1 MIGCD
6 IAVVGGGLAGSA
18 AAALLARAGFATV
31 VIDPIEPCRPDFRL
45 EKFDERQIGLIREA
59 GLLDTAAAAA
69 TRAGG
74 RWVAR
79 CGRLVDRIPR
89 DQLCF
94 RYETMVNAMRA
105 EAGLRASR
113 IVARAV
119 GIEAGPDRQRVSLG
133 DGRVVDARLVILA
146 TGLNLGLQRAL
157 GLERRIVSACHSIS
171 IGFDVAPLGGDR
183 FQFPA
188 LTYFSDRSSA
198 RTAYLAL
205 FPVGEAMRANL
216 FVYRDKDDP
225 WLAQFRR
232 DPETTLDELLP
243 RLAGLTGG
251 TRIVGRV
258 SIRPVDLYATHGHRQ
273 PGVVLVGDAYSTSC
287 PAAGTGADKV
297 FTDVGLLC
305 RVHIPAWFATP
316 GMAADKIARFYDDP
330 VKRACE
336 KASLAKA
343 FRLRA
348 ASVGAGPGPVIRRWI
363 RFAGHAALGLAR
375 RLATRP
381 PSPDRARQPD
391 GQQSS
396 GPAAMQER
404 AG

>member
-1 MIGCD
+1 MVGCD

-31 VIDPIEPCRPDFRL
+31 IIDPFESCRPDFRL

-59 GLLDTAAAAA
+59 GLLDIAAAAA

-94 RYETMVNAMRA
+94 RYETMVDAMRA
-105 EAGLRASR
+105 EADLRASR

-119 GIEAGPDRQRVSLG
+119 GIDTGPDRQRVRLG
-133 DGRVVDARLVILA
+133 DGSEVDARLVILA

-157 GLERRIVSACHSIS
+157 GLERRILSPWHSIS
-171 IGFDVAPLGGDR
+171 IGFDVAPRGGDR
-183 FQFPA
+183 FAFPA
-188 LTYFSDRSSA
+188 LTYFSERSSA

-205 FPVGEAMRANL
+205 FPIGEAMRANL

-232 DPETTLDELLP
+232 EPETALDELLP
-243 RLAGLTGG
+243 RLARLTGG
-251 TRIVGRV
+251 TKIIGPVRM
-258 SIRPVDLYATHGHRQ
+258 RPVDLYATHGHRR
-273 PGVVLVGDAYSTSC
+273 PGAVLVGDAYSTSC

-297 FTDVGLLC
+297 FTDINLLC

-316 GMAADKIARFYDDP
+316 GMGADKIARFYDDP

-343 FRLRA
+343 FQLRA
-348 ASVGAGPGPVIRRWI
+348 ASVGAGPGPAMRRWT
-363 RFAGHAALGLAR
+363 RFVGHAALGLAR
-375 RLATRP
+375 RLAPHP
-381 PSPDRARQPD
+381 PSPDRPQEPD
-391 GQQSS
+391 GQPLG
-396 GPAAMQER
+396 GPGAMQER